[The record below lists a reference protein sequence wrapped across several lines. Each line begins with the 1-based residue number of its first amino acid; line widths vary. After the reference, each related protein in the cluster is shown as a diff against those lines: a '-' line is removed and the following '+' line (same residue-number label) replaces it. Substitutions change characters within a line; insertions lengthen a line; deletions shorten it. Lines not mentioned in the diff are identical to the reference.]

1 MAFLTFRQSADTI
14 TDAQANTSTG
24 HIVRGVPL
32 TMFEIDANFKALND
46 EGESYRKK
54 YGLGVGQEQTD
65 VLSLQQAFNTN
76 DANNIRNTGFYRV
89 YNTANTPLA
98 SKSGS
103 TVTAPNSVL
112 IHAQSFAT
120 PTESEVTAMQLTCNN
135 VNGVQSVYF
144 RTKQGNS
151 TWNNW
156 QALATEANISSS
168 NTQINQLIESCV
180 KKSGDTIT
188 GALTILTPSTLTG
201 NNTIDSTIAVKGS
214 TPSSEDYTGFTVY
227 DSKANNLN
235 STKLGYFGLY
245 QTSQGGFSGILLS
258 ASNPVNIN
266 ADVVT
271 ESKIGWLSVQTTD
284 ADGNIIYSY
293 KPIMTAPEPF
303 VTVNDLIGDSTLNQ
317 YTNLVATTGWVKNQI
332 RTMSQ
337 ANNSFGS
344 TGGIIT
350 GDVAI
355 EKELSVDQNVIVRN
369 NIKAGGNI
377 MSSKSFAA
385 IIDKIKPNVPEASV
399 GSAGNGFLVT
409 DASVMSDT
417 GNIADMQHAAR
428 FWGSVN
434 DVGSMTASME
444 AVNWAKA
451 TTAAEVRVAKIS
463 ITTSLDGSTVTTY
476 APTPPT
482 GDNSTQIV
490 TTEWANATIDTKIT
504 NALNVYE
511 SNHPW
516 DMGVL

>member
-54 YGLGVGQEQTD
+54 YGLGVGQEQND

-98 SKSGS
+98 TKSGS

-120 PTESEVTAMQLTCNN
+120 PTESEVTALQLTCNS

-156 QALATEANISSS
+156 QSLATEANVNSG

-180 KKSGDTIT
+180 KKYGDTIT

-201 NNTIDSTIAVKGS
+201 NNTIDSTIAIKGN
-214 TPSSEDYTGFTVY
+214 TPSNEDYTGFTVY
-227 DSKANNLN
+227 DSKSNNSN

-245 QTSQGGFSGILLS
+245 QTSQGGFSGVLLS
-258 ASNPVNIN
+258 ASNPVNTN
-266 ADVVT
+266 ADVIT

-284 ADGNIIYSY
+284 SSGNTNYSY

-303 VTVNDLIGDSTLNQ
+303 VTVNDLMGNSSLNQ

-332 RTMSQ
+332 HTMIQ
-337 ANNSFGS
+337 ANNSFGAA
-344 TGGIIT
+344 GGTIT
-350 GDVAI
+350 GDVII
-355 EKELSVDQNVIVRN
+355 EKSLDVDQNVVVRN

-377 MSSKSFAA
+377 MTTKSFAA
-385 IIDKIKPNVPEASV
+385 IIDKVKPNVPEASV
-399 GSAGNGFLVT
+399 GSTGNGFLVT
-409 DASVMSDT
+409 DASVTQDT
-417 GNIADMQHAAR
+417 TNITAMQHAAR

-434 DVGSMTASME
+434 NAGSMTASME
-444 AVNWAKA
+444 TVNWAKA
-451 TTAAEVRVAKIS
+451 TSAANVKVAKIS
-463 ITTSLDGSTVTTY
+463 ITTSLDGSRVTTH

-490 TTEWANATIDTKIT
+490 TTEWANATIDTKIS

-511 SNHPW
+511 SNHP
-516 DMGVL
+516 